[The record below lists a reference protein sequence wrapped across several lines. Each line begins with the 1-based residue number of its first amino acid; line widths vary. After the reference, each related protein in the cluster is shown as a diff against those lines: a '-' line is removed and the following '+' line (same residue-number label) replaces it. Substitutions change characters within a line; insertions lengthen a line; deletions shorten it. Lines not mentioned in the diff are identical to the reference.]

1 MSNKF
6 DSLKLNDDLIK
17 NLAELQYV
25 EMTPIQKKSLP
36 VTLKGNDIIA
46 QAKTGSGKTAAFG
59 LSILNDLD
67 VKNTRIQSL
76 VLCPTRELAEQ
87 VAKEIRRLAR
97 MMKNVKILTITGGT
111 AEYHQDR
118 SLEHGAHI
126 VVGTPGR
133 IRKLITKKTMFVSTV
148 TKFVLDEADRML
160 DMGFVEDIEWIHEHL
175 VQKKQTLLFSATFPD
190 KIIDLSSDIQSNA
203 EVVKVD
209 TDHSEEVIDQLF
221 VELDSHKDK
230 MDALLKILD
239 KYKPSRFLVFCKTKA
254 IADRVAEKLS
264 AADISALSIHGD
276 LDQNERTRTLTLFSN
291 NSLNALVA
299 TDVAARGIDI
309 KDLEMVINFDLA
321 NDPEVYTHRIGRT
334 ARAGKSG
341 MAVSLFMDKEI
352 EKYYDVCNYQ
362 TNTSTDIKKVSMN
375 DLESESDYDVV
386 PPMQTL
392 FISGGK
398 KDKLR
403 PGDVV
408 GAIVKNS
415 DASFDDVG
423 DITIMNINTYVAIK
437 SEKIDSVL
445 ESLKTMKIKNKN
457 FRTGIVNP

>member
-6 DSLKLNDDLIK
+6 DSLKLNEELIK
-17 NLAELQYV
+17 NLIELQYI
-25 EMTPIQKKSLP
+25 EMTPIQKMSLP
-36 VTLKGNDIIA
+36 ITLKGKDIIA

-87 VAKEIRRLAR
+87 VAKELRRLAR

-111 AEYHQDR
+111 GEYHQDR

-133 IRKLITKKTMFVSTV
+133 IRKLITKKTMFVNTV

-160 DMGFVEDIEWIHEHL
+160 DMGFVDDIEWIHEHL
-175 VQKKQTLLFSATFPD
+175 IQKNQTLLFSATFPD

-209 TDHSEEVIDQLF
+209 TGHSEDVIDQIF
-221 VELDSHKDK
+221 VELDSHKEK

-239 KYKPSRFLVFCKTKA
+239 KYRPSRFLVFCKTKA
-254 IADRVAEKLS
+254 ITDRVAEKLF

-309 KDLEMVINFDLA
+309 KDLEMVVNFDLA
-321 NDPEVYTHRIGRT
+321 NDPEIYTHRIGRT

-341 MAVSLFMDKEI
+341 KAVSLFMGKEI
-352 EKYYDVCNYQ
+352 EKYYEICEYQ
-362 TNTSTDIKKVSMN
+362 NTTTDLKKIKL
-375 DLESESDYDVV
+375 DELESDSDYDII
-386 PPMQTL
+386 PPMKTL

-415 DASFDDVG
+415 DATFDDVG
-423 DITIMNINTYVAIK
+423 DITILNINTFVAIK
-437 SEKIDSVL
+437 SELMDSVL
-445 ESLKTMKIKNKN
+445 ESLKNIKIKNKS
-457 FRTGIVNP
+457 FRIGLVKP